1 MGNKVANYAYRL
13 AMKYSDLRYK
23 VMDKVVVPEGMYTTT
38 YISDGAIILE
48 VYELTNGLRLEKML
62 VPLDNRTVE
71 DVADDINV
79 TLARLE
85 LQYG

>member
-23 VMDKVVVPEGMYTTT
+23 VMDKVFVPEGMYTTT
-38 YISDGAIILE
+38 YVSDGAIVLE
-48 VYELTNGLRLEKML
+48 VFELTNGLRLEKML

-71 DVADDINV
+71 YVADEINV

>member
-1 MGNKVANYAYRL
+1 MGNRIAPYAYRL

-23 VMDKVVVPEGMYTTT
+23 VMDKVFVPEGMYTTT
-38 YISDGAIILE
+38 YVSDGGIVLE
-48 VYELTNGLRLEKML
+48 VFELTNGLCLEKML

-71 DVADDINV
+71 DVADEINMA
-79 TLARLE
+79 LARLE

>member
-1 MGNKVANYAYRL
+1 MGKRT
-13 AMKYSDLRYK
+13 SDLRYK

-38 YISDGAIILE
+38 YISDGSIILD
-48 VYELTNGLRLEKML
+48 VFELTNGLRLEKMQ
-62 VPLDNRTVE
+62 VPLDNRSIE
-71 DVADDINV
+71 DIADEINI

>member
-1 MGNKVANYAYRL
+1 MGNRIAPYAYRL

-38 YISDGAIILE
+38 YVSDGAIILE
-48 VYELTNGLRLEKML
+48 VFELNNGLRLEKL
-62 VPLDNRTVE
+62 QVPLDNRSIE
-71 DVADDINV
+71 DIADEINI